1 MQRPALAI
9 ATLAVLGL
17 VAAAGI
23 GLLVNEVS
31 GDSIGLAADPLSAAP
46 LAPPEASE
54 DAVERRRERAEE
66 QRERIRERAE
76 RRRERLQELREQQE
90 QTVTPPVDDDAFDDH
105 GGDDNS
111 GPGSD
116 NSGSGS
122 DDSGSDEPEFE
133 DD

>member
-46 LAPPEASE
+46 LAPPEATE
-54 DAVERRRERAEE
+54 EAAERRRDRAEE
-66 QRERIRERAE
+66 RRERIRERAE
-76 RRRERLQELREQQE
+76 RRRERLQELRDEQ
-90 QTVTPPVDDDAFDDH
+90 QTVTPPVDDDAFDDD
-105 GGDDNS
+105 GGDSS

-116 NSGSGS
+116 DSGFDDSSGSGS
-122 DDSGSDEPEFE
+122 GEPEFE